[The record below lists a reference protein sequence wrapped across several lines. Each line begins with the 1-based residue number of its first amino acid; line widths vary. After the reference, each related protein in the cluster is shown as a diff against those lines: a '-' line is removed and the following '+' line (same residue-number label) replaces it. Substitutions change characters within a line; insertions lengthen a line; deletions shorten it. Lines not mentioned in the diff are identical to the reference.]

1 MAPYTPSL
9 EELRSA
15 VDAELARFLAD
26 VDARVDRSTA
36 LLDEISTLLRAG
48 GKRFR
53 PAFCYWGFR
62 AAGASHCDEI
72 VRVAAS
78 LELLHTFALVHDDIM
93 DDAEERRGL
102 PTVHTKL
109 DIGSALLVGDM
120 ALVLADD
127 LFMTSGFAP
136 DSLTDAFAS
145 YSRMR
150 KQVIV
155 GQHAELALVS
165 REDVTVDE
173 ARLVARLKSGRYSI
187 REPLLI
193 GASLGGSSGAPV
205 DDLAGFGEALGEAFQ
220 IRDDLLGTFG
230 SRDEVGK
237 PVDADMREGKR
248 NVLYALTS
256 TMLTGE
262 ERAFFVAMW
271 GRGDRLSATEAA
283 RVKELIETSGA
294 REATEDLVEV
304 LLERSLEALDRLDL
318 EPALH
323 AALADLAERVT
334 RRRV

>member
-1 MAPYTPSL
+1 MGSYSPSL
-9 EELRSA
+9 EELRVA
-15 VDAELARFLAD
+15 VDDELGRFLAG
-26 VDARVDRSTA
+26 VEERVDRSGAMLGEIRA
-36 LLDEISTLLRAG
+36 LLQAG

-53 PAFCYWGFR
+53 PSFCYWGYR
-62 AAGASHCDEI
+62 AAGAEHRDEI

-93 DDAEERRGL
+93 DESEERRGL

-109 DIGSALLVGDM
+109 GIGAGLLVGDL

-155 GQHAELALVS
+155 GQHAELTLGERGEV
-165 REDVTVDE
+165 EIEE
-173 ARLVARLKSGRYSI
+173 ARRVARLKSGRYSI

-193 GASLGGSSGAPV
+193 GACLGTAPEKLIE
-205 DDLAGFGEALGEAFQ
+205 DLGDFGEALGEAFQ

-230 SRDEVGK
+230 SRAEVGK
-237 PVDADMREGKR
+237 PVDADMREGKK
-248 NVLYALTS
+248 NVLYAMTAS
-256 TMLTGE
+256 RLTGE
-262 ERAFFVAMW
+262 ERSFFLDRW
-271 GRGDRLSATEAA
+271 GSGEDLTATDVA
-283 RVKELIETSGA
+283 RVQELIETSGA
-294 REATEDLVEV
+294 RQATEELLES
-304 LLERSLEALDRLDL
+304 LLERALGVLGSLEVSPGPR
-318 EPALH
+318 

-334 RRRV
+334 RRRA